1 MCLNWA
7 LNKALGSSGRRIR
20 LIVPS
25 VRRSTRPET
34 AVALAR
40 NEEHPD
46 ARSVL
51 FQRIDALGG
60 DDEKALPQIIA

>member
-25 VRRSTRPET
+25 VWTSPRPET
-34 AVALAR
+34 AIALAR
-40 NEEHPD
+40 NQEHPD

-51 FQRIDALGG
+51 FQRFDALGG
-60 DDEKALPQIIA
+60 GDEKALSRIIA